1 MKNND
6 VEREIKRMV
15 ENRKHYSNTNSPIDF
30 PKSENKINDNTI
42 GYAFKIGQQYLAES
56 GTDYRNNI
64 RIKRKA
70 LSICHAITNAHL
82 AGYITRKQKEET
94 SKIIKHRLNGKPSF
108 IGWLKDQVPQSEV
121 ERITLDASD
130 NDYQNIQRHRL
141 EWMKRLEHEFKN
153 TVV

>member
-1 MKNND
+1 M
-6 VEREIKRMV
+6 
-15 ENRKHYSNTNSPIDF
+15 
-30 PKSENKINDNTI
+30 NDNTI
-42 GYAFKIGQQYLAES
+42 GYAFKMGQQYLAES

-64 RIKRKA
+64 CIKRKA
-70 LSICHAITNAHL
+70 LSICHAITNAYL
-82 AGYITRKQKEET
+82 AGYITLTQKVET
-94 SKIIKHRLNGKPSF
+94 SRIINHRLNGKASF

-130 NDYQNIQRHRL
+130 NDYLAIQRHRL

>member
-42 GYAFKIGQQYLAES
+42 GYAFKMGQQYLAES
-56 GTDYRNNI
+56 GTDFRTNI

-70 LSICHAITNAHL
+70 LNVCHAITNAML
-82 AGYITRKQKEET
+82 AGYITREQKYKT
-94 SKIIKHRLNGKPSF
+94 TQIIKDRLNGFPTY
-108 IGWLKDQVPQSEV
+108 IGWLKDQLPRSEAESV
-121 ERITLDASD
+121 SLDASE
-130 NDYQNIQRHRL
+130 NDYRKIQRHRL
-141 EWMKRLEHEFKN
+141 EWMKRLEHEFKDI
-153 TVV
+153 VV